1 MIGSRPDKLRT
12 VYQKYAKI
20 LVQRFKERDE
30 NVKCNILDA
39 FIALL
44 RAAILSESSQGIEHQ
59 VQMQPSLVRAAS
71 SMDELRTLVPM
82 IIDELV
88 KLLKTSKSS
97 RVKAS
102 VMHTLA

>member
-1 MIGSRPDKLRT
+1 
-12 VYQKYAKI
+12 
-20 LVQRFKERDE
+20 
-30 NVKCNILDA
+30 
-39 FIALL
+39 
-44 RAAILSESSQGIEHQ
+44 
-59 VQMQPSLVRAAS
+59 MQPSLVRAAS
-71 SMDELRTLVPM
+71 SIDELKTLVPM